1 MRRLLTVILLSA
13 AVLAAGVFALLVK
26 RQRGNQ
32 PLKQDIFIVDANTAL
47 PGDEPLDAAV
57 KAIVAGIGS
66 SEEYG
71 RTVIDYPFE
80 GSIFPPEIVSPRFL
94 WHDETK
100 GAGLWLVDVSFDTSP
115 RHIYAL
121 TSGLQP
127 QRRIDL
133 DAVSPANEY
142 YKPSDYE
149 LSARAWSP
157 DEATWG
163 LIKASSIDGPATVT
177 ILGLSGSDLKVL
189 SRAAVRISTSP
200 DRVGAPIFYRDVP
213 LMPSK
218 TSKGEIKPLAQGA
231 LPLISWRLRDISK
244 ASAPVVLKD
253 MPTCGNCHSF
263 SRDGK
268 VLAMDMDGPQGDK
281 GAYAITEIKKDI
293 VITSADII
301 SWSSYDGAM
310 KGQKTFGL
318 FSQVSPDAR
327 YVVSTLNE
335 SVFVVNYQDFR
346 FLQSFYPTRGILVVY
361 DRSTGQMN
369 ALRGADDVDYV
380 HANGGW
386 SPDGEKIVFS
396 RARAKDKYENE
407 TMPTQVGDARE
418 TFIQYDL
425 CVIPFNGG
433 KGGAAKPLEG
443 ASNNGMS
450 NSFARYSPD
459 GKWIVFVQSEKGQ
472 LMRPD
477 SKLYII
483 PAGGGKARLMN
494 CNLAVMNSWHSFS
507 CNGRWMVFAS
517 KGFTPFTQMF
527 LTHIDEDGND
537 SPPILIPNSTADN
550 RAVNIPE
557 FLNNSPDA
565 IASISAPTQES
576 YRHFKTAQELRDK
589 GQYAEALAELEK
601 SLQVNEFYAKAHN
614 DKGYILFKTGDANEA
629 ALCFKKAIELDPDY
643 GMPRSNYGS
652 VLQSQGRLDEAV
664 DYYREALEL
673 DPSLVDA
680 HFNYANIL
688 STRENLDEA
697 IVHYRY
703 AAVLQPTFA
712 EAHCNLGIAL
722 LQKGMIKEATE
733 SLQKAL
739 GVNPDYAAAHHNLGV
754 AMARQGDMEGA
765 AKHLLRCIELEPNN
779 PFAHYDLAR
788 VFHAKK
794 EYDSANKHYMEALRI
809 RPDYLKA
816 RMGIADLLYRQG
828 HLSQAVEEY
837 SAVLRKQGQDTA
849 ALNALAWILARGGD
863 EVAGGAEAVTLAEEA
878 CRLSK
883 RRVPEFLDT
892 LSAAYAKAGR
902 FPEATATAQ
911 EAIDLANKAG
921 NKQLADAIQ
930 GRIELYS
937 QRKAYIEP
945 SQAGK

>member
-1 MRRLLTVILLSA
+1 MRRLLIAVSA
-13 AVLAAGVFALLVK
+13 ALLIGGVCALLVK
-26 RQRGNQ
+26 RQWVNQ
-32 PLKQDIFIVDANTAL
+32 PLKEDIFTVDANTAL
-47 PGDEPLDAAV
+47 PEDQPLDAAV
-57 KAIVAGIGS
+57 KAIIAGAS
-66 SEEYG
+66 SVKEYG
-71 RTVIDYPFE
+71 RIVVDYPFE
-80 GSIFPPEIVSPRFL
+80 GSVFPPEIVSPRFL
-94 WHDETK
+94 WHDDAK

-115 RHIYAL
+115 HHIYAL
-121 TSGLQP
+121 TSGRLP
-127 QRRIDL
+127 ERRIDL

-142 YKPSDYE
+142 YKPSGYD

-163 LIKASSIDGPATVT
+163 LIKASSIKGPATVT
-177 ILGLSGSDLKVL
+177 ILGLSGGDLKVL
-189 SRAAVRISTSP
+189 SRAAVRIRTSR
-200 DRVGAPIFYRDVP
+200 DSVGAPIFYRDVP

-244 ASAPVVLKD
+244 ASAPVVLRD
-253 MPTCGNCHSF
+253 MPTCGSCHSF

-281 GAYAITEIKKDI
+281 GAYAITEVKKDI
-293 VITSADII
+293 VITSDDII
-301 SWSSYDGAM
+301 SWSSYDGAV
-310 KGQKTFGL
+310 KGQKTLGL

-327 YVVSTLNE
+327 YVISTLNE
-335 SVFVVNYQDFR
+335 SVFVANYPDFR

-369 ALRGADDVDYV
+369 ALRGANDADYV
-380 HANGGW
+380 HANGCW

-396 RARAKDKYENE
+396 KARAKDKYESE
-407 TMPTQVGDARE
+407 AMPTQVGDARE

-433 KGGAAKPLEG
+433 KGGAPKPLEG

-472 LMRPD
+472 LTRPD

-483 PAGGGKARLMN
+483 PAEGGKARLMN

-507 CNGRWMVFAS
+507 PNGRWMVFSS
-517 KGFTPFTQMF
+517 KGFSPFTQMF
-527 LTHIDEDGND
+527 LTHIDEDGSD

-565 IASISAPTQES
+565 IASISAPTHES

-601 SLQVNEFYAKAHN
+601 SLRVNEFYAKAHN
-614 DKGYILFKTGDANEA
+614 DKGCILFKTGDANEA

-643 GMPRSNYGS
+643 GMPLGNLGS
-652 VLQSQGRLDEAV
+652 VLQSQGRLDEAAG
-664 DYYREALEL
+664 YYKEALEL

-688 STRENLDEA
+688 RVQGKLDEA

-703 AAVLQPTFA
+703 AVVLQPAFA
-712 EAHCNLGIAL
+712 EGYCNLGIAL
-722 LQKGMIKEATE
+722 LQKGMIADAME

-739 GVNPDYAAAHHNLGV
+739 DANPDYAAAHHNLGL

-765 AKHLLRCIELEPNN
+765 ATHLMRCVELAPEN

-794 EYDSANKHYMEALRI
+794 EYDSANKHYMETLRI
-809 RPDYLKA
+809 RPDYLRA
-816 RMGIADLLYRQG
+816 RMGIADVLYRQG
-828 HLSQAVEEY
+828 RLPQAVEEY
-837 SAVLRKQGQDTA
+837 CAVLRKQGEDTA
-849 ALNALAWILARGGD
+849 ALNALAWI
-863 EVAGGAEAVTLAEEA
+863 
-878 CRLSK
+878 
-883 RRVPEFLDT
+883 
-892 LSAAYAKAGR
+892 
-902 FPEATATAQ
+902 
-911 EAIDLANKAG
+911 
-921 NKQLADAIQ
+921 
-930 GRIELYS
+930 
-937 QRKAYIEP
+937 
-945 SQAGK
+945 